1 MVTKNER
8 LSDKAELTD
17 LWHYWIEEFET
28 LKMEHA
34 FMSVKLFIYQQKA
47 CQIQLD

>member
-1 MVTKNER
+1 MVTENER
-8 LSDKAELTD
+8 LNDKAELTD
-17 LWHYWIEEFET
+17 LWHYRIEEFET

-34 FMSVKLFIYQQKA
+34 FMSIELFIYQQKV